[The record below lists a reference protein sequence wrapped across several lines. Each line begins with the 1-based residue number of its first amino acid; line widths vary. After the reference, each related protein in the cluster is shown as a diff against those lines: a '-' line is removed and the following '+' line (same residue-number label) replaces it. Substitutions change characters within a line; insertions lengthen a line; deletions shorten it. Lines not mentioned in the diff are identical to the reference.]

1 MKLYENDADRKNEQK
16 FAEHLLKEYDCL
28 ASKLDMKYGVD
39 FFVSGSD
46 GRALCWIEYK
56 HRSRIFDTY
65 MISVYKIWR
74 GRSLAQN
81 TGMEFKIVVESDQ
94 KYYTVNITENVLLGS
109 TIGIG
114 GRKDRVGAGG
124 HIEPM
129 YFIPWDM
136 FQEI

>member
-39 FFVSGSD
+39 FFVAGSD
-46 GRALCWIEYK
+46 GRGLYWIEYK

-81 TGMEFKIVVESDQ
+81 TGMEFKIVVECDQ

-114 GRKDRVGAGG
+114 GRTDRGNDGDV
-124 HIEPM
+124 EPM